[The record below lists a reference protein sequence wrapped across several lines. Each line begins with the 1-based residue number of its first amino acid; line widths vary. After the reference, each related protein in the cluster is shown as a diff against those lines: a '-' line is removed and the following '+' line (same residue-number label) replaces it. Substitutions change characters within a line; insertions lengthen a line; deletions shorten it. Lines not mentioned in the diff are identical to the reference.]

1 MSSNFPVEKY
11 IHDMKNS
18 EELVV
23 VINVNS
29 LENDTNLYSSDSDVV
44 KRVIDRSSREKFR
57 RRRELEKI
65 HQRDCLY
72 LVTMVLI
79 MVTIACVVISAR
91 ILIEGIPEDKP
102 RVPPYKSNK
111 NTTEQKY
118 DYVVDWNVD
127 FPEAKAVE
135 RKISVQKS

>member
-1 MSSNFPVEKY
+1 
-11 IHDMKNS
+11 MKNS

-79 MVTIACVVISAR
+79 MVTIACVVSSAR
-91 ILIEGIPEDKP
+91 MVIKGIPEDKP

>member
-1 MSSNFPVEKY
+1 MN
-11 IHDMKNS
+11 NS